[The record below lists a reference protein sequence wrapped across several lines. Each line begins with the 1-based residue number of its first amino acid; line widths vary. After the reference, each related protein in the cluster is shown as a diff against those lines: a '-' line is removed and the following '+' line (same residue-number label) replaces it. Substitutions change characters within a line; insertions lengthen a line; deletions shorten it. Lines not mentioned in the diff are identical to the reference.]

1 MDQGSQIAVDKPEHD
16 VVLVRVAGPL
26 DARTATRLLR
36 SVEVQLLAP
45 ALVHCRRVRSL
56 LVDLSSVS
64 RIDADGLRVLHRTE
78 YLARRA
84 EATMTVVG
92 LDERR
97 DVLPGLVVE
106 VLDSFGVDVLSDE
119 SVTAD
124 EADLAA
130 AS

>member
-1 MDQGSQIAVDKPEHD
+1 MDQGIQIAVDKPEHD

-26 DARTATRLLR
+26 DTGTATRLLR
-36 SVEVQLLAP
+36 SIEVQLLAP
-45 ALVHCRRVRSL
+45 GLIHCRRVRRL

-64 RIDADGLRVLHRTE
+64 RIDADGLRMLQRAE

-84 EATMTVVG
+84 GATMTLVG

-106 VLDSFGVDVLSDE
+106 VLDSFGSDVAQEQL
-119 SVTAD
+119 VTAD
-124 EADLAA
+124 DVDLAA